1 MLIWIEI
8 ERFSTVPPMIAPCSL
23 IGSAGRRGW
32 AGSLV
37 AVVACAALC
46 AGCVQRRMTIRSNP
60 PGALVYVDDYQLGT
74 TPVSH
79 DFVYYGTRKIRLV
92 KDGYETL
99 TVRQPFPLP
108 WYQYFPLDFVTEN
121 LLPWEVRDERVVDL
135 AMQPAAATPPE
146 SVVARAE
153 QARLAAGSLPAAPAP
168 QAVTPLPQPVA
179 PQPIPAP
186 APAVPPL
193 QQFAPAPQVG
203 PPQGLV
209 LPPPSPGPFQ
219 GLQPPRQNAPA
230 QGIPSLGVP

>member
-1 MLIWIEI
+1 MLIWQ
-8 ERFSTVPPMIAPCSL
+8 RRRPFSTVRGMFDPTPTVRPAARL
-23 IGSAGRRGW
+23 AGACGL
-32 AGSLV
+32 A
-37 AVVACAALC
+37 AVIACAILS

-60 PGALVYVDDYQLGT
+60 PGALVYVDDYQLGQ

-121 LLPWEVRDERVVDL
+121 LIPWEIRDERVVDL
-135 AMQPAAATPPE
+135 AMQPAASTPPE

-153 QARLAAGSLPAAPAP
+153 QARLAAGSMPAPPPPAVVQPLPAA
-168 QAVTPLPQPVA
+168 V
-179 PQPIPAP
+179 QPIPAP
-186 APAVPPL
+186 PPAVPPL
-193 QQFAPAPQVG
+193 QQFTPAPPQQ

-209 LPPPSPGPFQ
+209 MPPPSPSPFQ
-219 GLQPPRQNAPA
+219 GLQPPLQNAPA